1 MIRRNLLVA
10 AAFLVTIVLSAC
22 SDATGPSN
30 TTCPVLSG
38 GGVCTQ

>member
-10 AAFLVTIVLSAC
+10 AAFLVTIALSAC

-30 TTCPVLSG
+30 TCPVVSG
-38 GGVCTQ
+38 SGVCQQ

>member
-22 SDATGPSN
+22 ADATGPSN

-38 GGVCTQ
+38 GGVCSE